1 MKHLLV
7 IFLYPNDLYE
17 AKYHLL
23 INIREITGLKY
34 LNNSKGFT
42 EFMNDMDDIYKNFEE
57 YNPTKKRKIII
68 VSNDMIADILS
79 NKT

>member
-1 MKHLLV
+1 
-7 IFLYPNDLYE
+7 
-17 AKYHLL
+17 
-23 INIREITGLKY
+23 
-34 LNNSKGFT
+34 
-42 EFMNDMDDIYKNFEE
+42 MNDMDGIYKNFEE